1 MTLPLLHLLI
11 ANESLVLVINSDVI
25 DNDESYLFRD
35 NNDCLFRDV
44 ESVQEFSDI
53 LVFNCCWLLNSCSRF
68 WDIFDV
74 VAIDVKFVLLGF
86 GDFDSNA
93 GGHWDFAEEFLAKE
107 VANFE
112 GGAAIDNGTVDR
124 EMSVGGSEFVTEAEG
139 DTLET
144 GIP

>member
-53 LVFNCCWLLNSCSRF
+53 LVF
-68 WDIFDV
+68 
-74 VAIDVKFVLLGF
+74 
-86 GDFDSNA
+86 
-93 GGHWDFAEEFLAKE
+93 
-107 VANFE
+107 
-112 GGAAIDNGTVDR
+112 
-124 EMSVGGSEFVTEAEG
+124 
-139 DTLET
+139 
-144 GIP
+144 